1 MNLSKS
7 IAALCGAVVSLTSL
21 VAHAQD
27 DTVKLGF
34 AGPLTG
40 QNASLGKDVERGA
53 RMAVDDLNANPPVIG
68 GKKVRIELQV
78 EDDAGDPRQAT
89 QVAQRLVDAGV
100 KGVVGHF
107 NSGAT
112 IPASKIYFDN
122 HIPEISQS
130 STNPKY
136 TQQGFDTAFRL
147 VANDGQL
154 GTVLGKYA
162 VTKWNAKTVAVID
175 DRTAYGQGIADEF
188 LKSAQASG
196 AKLVSR
202 QYTTDKA
209 TDFRGVLTAVKGE
222 NPDVVFYGGMD
233 AQGGP
238 MIRQM
243 QQLGMQSK
251 FMGGDGICTGELPAL
266 AGSAL
271 QGRQVICAEA
281 GGITPEYSAGMED
294 FKKRFKA
301 KYGQDVVIYAPY
313 AYDAVMILVDA
324 MKRAGSSDPAKYL
337 SFLKQSDYKGVV
349 GETRFDSRGDL
360 QNATLTLYTFNDG
373 KRESLGV
380 QH

>member
-1 MNLSKS
+1 MKVWKWS
-7 IAALCGAVVSLTSL
+7 IATGSVVIAFASG
-21 VAHAQD
+21 VAHAGD
-27 DTVKLGF
+27 DVVKLGF

-68 GKKVRIELQV
+68 GKKVKIDLDA

-112 IPASKIYFDN
+112 IPASKIYYDA

-154 GTVLGKYA
+154 GSVLGRYA
-162 VTKWNAKTVAVID
+162 VQKWNAKTVAVID
-175 DRTAYGQGIADEF
+175 DRTAYGEGIAEEF
-188 LKSAQASG
+188 VKSATAAG
-196 AKLVSR
+196 AKVVSR
-202 QYTTDKA
+202 QYTNDKA
-209 TDFRGVLTAVKGE
+209 TDFHGILTQVKGA

-238 MIRQM
+238 MIKQM
-243 QQLGMQSK
+243 QQLGMTAK
-251 FMGGDGICTGELPAL
+251 FMGGDGICTGELPSL
-266 AGSAL
+266 AGAAL
-271 QGRQVICAEA
+271 SDRQVICAEA
-281 GGITPEYSAGMED
+281 GGITPEYAAGMD
-294 FKKRFKA
+294 NFKKRFKE

-337 SFLKQSDYKGVV
+337 PFLQKTDYKGVI
-349 GETRFDSRGDL
+349 GETRFDAKGDL
-360 QNATLTLYTFNDG
+360 QNATLTLYTFANG

>member
-1 MNLSKS
+1 MKS
-7 IAALCGAVVSLTSL
+7 LKFIIAASSVLIAATPMI
-21 VAHAQD
+21 AHAQES
-27 DTVKLGF
+27 TVKIGF

-40 QNASLGKDVERGA
+40 QNANLGKDVERGA

-68 GKKVRIELQV
+68 GKKVKIVLQV
-78 EDDAGDPRQAT
+78 EDDGGDPRQAT

-112 IPASKIYFDN
+112 IPASKIYYDN

-154 GTVLGKYA
+154 GSVLGKYA
-162 VTKWNAKTVAVID
+162 VQKLNVKTFAVID

-188 LKSAQASG
+188 LKSAEASG
-196 AKLVSR
+196 AKLVGR

-238 MIRQM
+238 MLKQM
-243 QQLGMQSK
+243 QQLGMQSN
-251 FMGGDGICTGELPAL
+251 FMGGDGICTGELPSL

-271 QGRQVICAEA
+271 QGRKVVCAEA
-281 GGITPEYSAGMED
+281 GGITQEYTAGMED

-301 KYGQDVVIYAPY
+301 KYGEDVVIYAPY

-324 MKRAGSSDPAKYL
+324 MKHAGSSDPAKYL
-337 SFLKQSDYKGVV
+337 PYLQKTDYKGVI
-349 GETRFDSRGDL
+349 GETRFDSKGDL